1 MKNKAVALSI
11 ALGSLLLVLPVQL
24 LAQSGYTNDSP
35 ADFWTP
41 IPVYYYPP
49 WQVRV
54 PTPRRNLYSVVGY
67 YSLMYLNSSASPP
80 TSQVL
85 AELQAFEKHVAGEL
99 EPLVGK
105 AALTATD
112 LAVYN
117 HVLGELYSDLTS
129 QNSSG
134 YYGGLAF
141 MSQNM
146 ATNNLPGGLDDYV
159 TIPAIDAATVNDVV
173 QVGESL
179 GLTLTPQEVA
189 SELVDSSLGNTSI
202 TPSWGLSQLSLG
214 NLPAAWLNAAGATTG
229 TVACPKG
236 CVLLRMTPAFAV
248 ILASSAMIVAKT
260 GQVQV
265 ALVLAGLAA
274 ISVGVMLVTKTVQ
287 SRYGCAPCPKP

>member
-1 MKNKAVALSI
+1 LKRKSVALSI

-24 LAQSGYTNDSP
+24 LAQSGYTNDDP

-49 WQVRV
+49 WQVKI
-54 PTPRRNLYSVVGY
+54 PTPRRNLYSLVGY
-67 YSLMYLNSSASPP
+67 YSLMYLNSSANPP
-80 TSQVL
+80 TAQVL
-85 AELQAFEKHVAGEL
+85 ADLEVFEKHIASEL
-99 EPLVGK
+99 NPLIGK
-105 AALTATD
+105 TALTATD
-112 LAVYN
+112 LATYN
-117 HVLGELYSDLTS
+117 HVLGELYADLTS

-141 MSQNM
+141 MSENM
-146 ATNNLPGGLDDYV
+146 ATNNLPSRLDDYV

-173 QVGESL
+173 QVGENL
-179 GLTLTPQEVA
+179 GLALTPSEVA
-189 SELVDSSLGNTSI
+189 SELVDSSLGNRSI
-202 TPSWGLSQLSLG
+202 TPSWGLSQLALG

>member
-1 MKNKAVALSI
+1 LKRKSVALSI
-11 ALGSLLLVLPVQL
+11 ALGSLLLVLPGQL
-24 LAQSGYTNDSP
+24 LAQSGYTNDDP
-35 ADFWTP
+35 PEFWINVP
-41 IPVYYYPP
+41 MYVYPP
-49 WQVRV
+49 WQPRY
-54 PTPRRNLYSVVGY
+54 PTPRRNLYDLVGY

-85 AELQAFEKHVAGEL
+85 ANLQAFESHVAGEL
-99 EPLVGK
+99 NPLVGK

-146 ATNNLPGGLDDYV
+146 ATNNLPSRLDDYV

-173 QVGESL
+173 QVGGSL
-179 GLTLTPQEVA
+179 GITLTPQEVA
-189 SELVDSSLGNTSI
+189 SELVDSSLGNRSI

-214 NLPAAWLNAAGATTG
+214 NLPAAWLNAASATTG

-274 ISVGVMLVTKTVQ
+274 VSVGVMLVTKAVQ
-287 SRYGCAPCPKP
+287 AHYGCAPCPKP